1 MTTNGRY
8 PFAHRSAK
16 STGQFRKMALIIAAV
31 LLLISPHTFTAESE
45 LGIEESELAL
55 QQTLEQLNALDK
67 WLTQAEQDNNQ
78 LIAQLREQD
87 KKIAALTKQ
96 TQQANKALAKANMAL
111 GKTTNEIDA
120 LKASQ
125 KQQRQA
131 VAIHLRAAYRLGGD
145 DFIKQ
150 LLNKNSSADLDR
162 LIRYHGYFGTER
174 LALIEGYKNSLQQ
187 LAQSEKI
194 LSKQKQQRDDHL
206 TALQQ
211 QRANMSSE
219 RKARE
224 RSISKL
230 AAQKKDKTQQQKT
243 LLADS
248 ERLQSLIQTL
258 QLEPLGFDDSSIEEA
273 KGSLPKP
280 MEGKLRNRFGDQ
292 RAGGRLQWRGFT
304 MGAELGTPVTAV
316 FRGRVVFAD
325 WLRGFGFMTIIDHG
339 EGYMTMYGF
348 CDNLSKKTG
357 DWVESGET
365 IASAGN
371 SGGQQEPGM
380 YFELRHEGIVRDP
393 AKWINL

>member
-174 LALIEGYKNSLQQ
+174 LALIEVYKYSQQQ
-187 LAQSEKI
+187 L
-194 LSKQKQQRDDHL
+194 D
-206 TALQQ
+206 
-211 QRANMSSE
+211 
-219 RKARE
+219 
-224 RSISKL
+224 
-230 AAQKKDKTQQQKT
+230 
-243 LLADS
+243 
-248 ERLQSLIQTL
+248 
-258 QLEPLGFDDSSIEEA
+258 
-273 KGSLPKP
+273 
-280 MEGKLRNRFGDQ
+280 
-292 RAGGRLQWRGFT
+292 
-304 MGAELGTPVTAV
+304 
-316 FRGRVVFAD
+316 
-325 WLRGFGFMTIIDHG
+325 
-339 EGYMTMYGF
+339 
-348 CDNLSKKTG
+348 
-357 DWVESGET
+357 ES
-365 IASAGN
+365 
-371 SGGQQEPGM
+371 
-380 YFELRHEGIVRDP
+380 D
-393 AKWINL
+393 